1 MFCGS
6 AVSRKVISSKFYL
19 VRVTW
24 SNVVNAKVWLVLV
37 DNGLQMCLVSPLN
50 LHIALAIW

>member
-1 MFCGS
+1 MLCGS
-6 AVSRKVISSKFYL
+6 AVSRKVLSKFYL

-37 DNGLQMCLVSPLN
+37 DNGLQMCLVSTLN

>member
-1 MFCGS
+1 MWICSFEKGCS
-6 AVSRKVISSKFYL
+6 FKFYL

-37 DNGLQMCLVSPLN
+37 DNGLQMCLVSLLN

>member
-1 MFCGS
+1 MLCGS
-6 AVSRKVISSKFYL
+6 AVLRKVISSKFYL

-37 DNGLQMCLVSPLN
+37 DNGLQMCLVSTLN

>member
-1 MFCGS
+1 MWIFSVEKGYHD
-6 AVSRKVISSKFYL
+6 KFYL

-37 DNGLQMCLVSPLN
+37 DNCLQMCFVSPLN

>member
-1 MFCGS
+1 MLCGS
-6 AVSRKVISSKFYL
+6 AVSRKVLSKFYL

-37 DNGLQMCLVSPLN
+37 DNGLQMCLVSLLN

>member
-1 MFCGS
+1 MWICSFDKGYFHE
-6 AVSRKVISSKFYL
+6 FYL

-37 DNGLQMCLVSPLN
+37 DNGLQMCLVSLLN

>member
-1 MFCGS
+1 MWICSFEK
-6 AVSRKVISSKFYL
+6 SRLSKFYL

-37 DNGLQMCLVSPLN
+37 DNGLQICLVSPLN
-50 LHIALAIW
+50 LHVALAIW

>member
-37 DNGLQMCLVSPLN
+37 DNGLQMCLVSLLN